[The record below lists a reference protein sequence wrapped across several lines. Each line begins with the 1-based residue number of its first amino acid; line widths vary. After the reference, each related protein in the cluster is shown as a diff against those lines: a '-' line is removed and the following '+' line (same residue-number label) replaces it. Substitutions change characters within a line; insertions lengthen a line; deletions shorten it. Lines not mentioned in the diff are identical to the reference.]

1 MNKQAACKAV
11 LEGGEEMRK
20 NILLKR
26 LDEEKEI
33 LVFAFTN
40 ARNVIS
46 NTEEND
52 VGKIFAEI
60 SELDD
65 KILFVLRSIGELQKE
80 ILEDI
85 LKKI

>member
-1 MNKQAACKAV
+1 
-11 LEGGEEMRK
+11 MRK